1 MATMM
6 ILGASCLVGSFK
18 GEQNYEDAA
27 LVVTPEPEH
36 SDSSEQSRLKESQVE
51 VLFCLPP
58 VFGQQ
63 PFVFNQAV
71 LHVGRES
78 GKDVGATLK
87 DIRFGKAKWEAEK
100 KCNSDPVN
108 PDLEFDCVA
117 SFDPH
122 LGWNTTNT
130 PLAVTFL
137 VKWGGGNLRIMWLE
151 LRSR

>member
-6 ILGASCLVGSFK
+6 ILGASCLVSSFK
-18 GEQNYEDAA
+18 GEQSYEDAA
-27 LVVTPEPEH
+27 LVVTPESVP
-36 SDSSEQSRLKESQVE
+36 SDTTKDWEAE

-71 LHVGRES
+71 LHVGRER
-78 GKDVGATLK
+78 GNDVGATLK
-87 DIRFGKAKWEAEK
+87 DIRFGKAEWNADK
-100 KCNSDPVN
+100 KCISNPVN
-108 PDLEFDCVA
+108 PDLDFDCVA

-130 PLAVTFL
+130 PLAITFL
-137 VKWGGGNLRIMWLE
+137 VKWRGILRIMWLE
-151 LRSR
+151 LRSC